1 MSMRY
6 LFHIL
11 TSIRDGNPSTAK
23 DYRMPEEQFR
33 ASLDSFVKLGFL
45 EPNRR
50 HPLSPMSNGHILT
63 PKGVKF
69 LEEYKH
75 LASEIPLV
83 KRHLPHWVRFQ
94 GETYV
99 VPGHAVKAV
108 APDRSVHRYEDWVH
122 TLTACHKAILRK
134 GGQGLL
140 QIGDK
145 ATDIQIRD
153 VESKLGRRL
162 PESMRSVLSGFSKQ
176 VRFHWFLNESE
187 RLVLRKNARTYQSD
201 NENVPE
207 FKERSIYSGG
217 YLDCGLWDLDQL
229 TALEQL
235 REDLEY
241 LDENGCRTHWADSLL
256 FCSHGN
262 GSYFGIDQTSG
273 EVIYLS
279 MDGIMHGWR
288 LGYDFASFMHHWI
301 HVGCAGHWGQD
312 FMLFSSANAPYIDHT
327 SDHALLVK
335 QWLGMQHFGS

>member
-11 TSIRDGNPSTAK
+11 MSIRDGNPSTAK

-33 ASLDSFVKLGFL
+33 A
-45 EPNRR
+45 
-50 HPLSPMSNGHILT
+50 
-63 PKGVKF
+63 
-69 LEEYKH
+69 
-75 LASEIPLV
+75 
-83 KRHLPHWVRFQ
+83 
-94 GETYV
+94 
-99 VPGHAVKAV
+99 
-108 APDRSVHRYEDWVH
+108 
-122 TLTACHKAILRK
+122 
-134 GGQGLL
+134 
-140 QIGDK
+140 
-145 ATDIQIRD
+145 D

-162 PESMRSVLSGFSKQ
+162 P
-176 VRFHWFLNESE
+176 
-187 RLVLRKNARTYQSD
+187 
-201 NENVPE
+201 ENVPE

-235 REDLEY
+235 REDLDY

-335 QWLGMQHFGS
+335 QWLGIQHFGS